1 MDGDVY
7 FFEVRLVVGSDHC
20 QGDLGGSQ
28 NSPVL
33 TFNVAGGSNVGKVS
47 LLANVERPDA
57 AHRPRMTSRTFPP
70 KANGFQPQ
78 VKNRDQKQPEHV
90 LDRINL
96 GRYVV
101 ERCKYELILNSIQ
114 T

>member
-1 MDGDVY
+1 MSISLKSDWWSDRIIVK
-7 FFEVRLVVGSDHC
+7 EILVAVKTLQCSLSD
-20 QGDLGGSQ
+20 
-28 NSPVL
+28 
-33 TFNVAGGSNVGKVS
+33 VAGGSNVGKVS